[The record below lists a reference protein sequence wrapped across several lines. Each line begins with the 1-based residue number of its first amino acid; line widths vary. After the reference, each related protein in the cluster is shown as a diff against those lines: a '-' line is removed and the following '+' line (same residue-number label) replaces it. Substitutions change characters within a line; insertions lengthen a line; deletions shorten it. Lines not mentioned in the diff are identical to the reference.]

1 MENHKFLPR
10 IDSKQSVDVK
20 PSKLFDRYTAGNSPH
35 DRRLSINNHPLSSF
49 YSSKKEK
56 QYIKS
61 KRSSMNTSI
70 QYEIQDDVAH
80 QTIDHVAPQPPRL
93 RDLRQSI

>member
-1 MENHKFLPR
+1 MDNHKFLPR

-20 PSKLFDRYTAGNSPH
+20 PSKLFDRYTAGHSPD
-35 DRRLSINNHPLSSF
+35 DRRLSSF

-56 QYIKS
+56 S
-61 KRSSMNTSI
+61 KRSSMHASI
-70 QYEIQDDVAH
+70 QYEIQDDAAH
-80 QTIDHVAPQPPRL
+80 KTIDHQANNNLVPQPARL